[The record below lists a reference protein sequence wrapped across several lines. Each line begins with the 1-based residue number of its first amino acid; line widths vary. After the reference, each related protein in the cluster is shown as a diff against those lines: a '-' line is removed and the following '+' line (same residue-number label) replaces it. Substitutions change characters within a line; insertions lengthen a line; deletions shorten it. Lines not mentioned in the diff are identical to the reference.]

1 MRWTLSF
8 YDMKLIKVK
17 KDQDGID
24 SVALRKNTF
33 GKDRDLDLL
42 TQCEALWENLR
53 YFRRARE
60 RALRFAYG
68 DQWGDYIVVNGVRMK
83 EREYISRIGN
93 TALQTNQIKKVVN
106 TIAGVWNKQHFEPM
120 CYARDNDEKQFGQ
133 LFSELMKTN
142 WQTNKMPVL
151 MTNSLEEILIGGLA
165 VSREHYGLNNS
176 GNKREDSW
184 TVLSNPNYVFFD
196 SGMKDPRFWDLSI
209 IGELHDVD
217 FSELCEKFA
226 ESPEDYKK
234 LKEWYY
240 PESSVLK
247 HNDSLDTADKNREE
261 GMSFYTPQDT
271 KKCRVI
277 EVWTKERRPRY
288 HVWDKQTGDLYD
300 VDIDDKQALAEIDK
314 ENKERRKLAPSDW
327 EEDEIPLI
335 EKSWFVDTFWFY
347 RFLTPDGYIL
357 SEGESTE
364 PDKTQPY
371 SLLAVPFTNGKI
383 VSYIKDAI
391 DQNIAINH
399 ILTLDDWIRRT
410 GAKGITMVPKTVIPD
425 DMDYRTFA
433 EQWTS
438 IDGIVFYQPRR
449 DGAKPETFYG
459 NTSQLNTAELV
470 KMMNDLME
478 SSVSVSGAIQGKTPY
493 AGTSG
498 ALYSLQTENSSTPIS
513 TLMEKFNMFVESV
526 ATKKAK
532 YMKEYYTVDRY
543 VSIAGRV
550 GLEVQNMRLNEA
562 KDIEYDLAIKQSPEA
577 PTYRAAS
584 EEWLM
589 NLYQMSAPTGQMT
602 LMDFL
607 QTSSNPLADELAQR
621 IQARQQELMAAGTEA
636 PSVGADYDQKRR
648 QIIGRPEGNA

>member
-1 MRWTLSF
+1 
-8 YDMKLIKVK
+8 MKLIKVK
-17 KDQDGID
+17 KDETGID
-24 SVALRKNTF
+24 SVAYQKTTF
-33 GKDRDLDLL
+33 GEDRAITLL
-42 TQCEALWENLR
+42 EHCATLWENLR

-106 TIAGVWNKQHFEPM
+106 TIAGVWNKQHFEPV
-120 CYARDNDEKQFGQ
+120 CYARDNEEKQFGQ
-133 LFSELMKTN
+133 LMSELMKTN
-142 WQTNKMPVL
+142 WQSNKMPVL
-151 MTNSLEEILIGGLA
+151 MNASLEEVLIGGLA
-165 VSREHYGLNNS
+165 MARENYGLNNS
-176 GNKREDSW
+176 GAKREDAW
-184 TVLSNPNYVFFD
+184 TTICNPNYVFFD
-196 SGMKDPRFWDLSI
+196 SGMKDPRFWDMSI
-209 IGELHDVD
+209 VGELHDVD
-217 FSELCEKFA
+217 FNEVCEKFA

-234 LKEWYY
+234 LREWYY
-240 PESSVLK
+240 PESSPLK
-247 HNDSLDTADKNREE
+247 QNDSLDASDKNREE
-261 GMSFYTPQDT
+261 GMNFYTPRDT

-300 VDIDDKQALAEIDK
+300 IDADDTEALKQIEKD
-314 ENKERRKLAPSDW
+314 NKERKKLAPSDW
-327 EEDEIPLI
+327 AEDEIPLI
-335 EKSWFVDTFWFY
+335 EKSWFVDTFWYY
-347 RFLTPDGYIL
+347 RFLTPQGHIL

-371 SLLAVPFTNGKI
+371 TILAVPFTNGKI

-470 KMMNDLME
+470 KMMSDLME

-513 TLMEKFNMFVESV
+513 TLMEKFNMFVESI

-532 YMKEYYTVDRY
+532 YMKENYTVDRY

-550 GLEVQNMRLNEA
+550 GLAVENLRLNEA
-562 KDIEYDLAIKQSPEA
+562 KDIEYDLAIKQSTET
-577 PTYRAAS
+577 PTFRAAN
-584 EEWLM
+584 EDWLM
-589 NLYQMSAPTGQMT
+589 NLYQLSAPTGQMT
-602 LMDFL
+602 LMDL
-607 QTSSNPLADELAQR
+607 LMTSNNPIAEELAER
-621 IQARQQELMAAGTEA
+621 IQARQQELLAAGAQA
-636 PSVGADYDQKRR
+636 PTVGADYDQKRR
-648 QIIGRPEGNA
+648 QIIGQPEGNA

>member
-1 MRWTLSF
+1 
-8 YDMKLIKVK
+8 MKLIKVK
-17 KDQDGID
+17 KDETGID
-24 SVALRKNTF
+24 SVAYQKTTF
-33 GKDRDLDLL
+33 GEDRAITLL
-42 TQCEALWENLR
+42 EHCATLWENLR

-106 TIAGVWNKQHFEPM
+106 TIAGVWNKQHFEPV
-120 CYARDNDEKQFGQ
+120 CYARDNEEKQFGQ
-133 LFSELMKTN
+133 LMSELMKTN
-142 WQTNKMPVL
+142 WQSNKMPVL
-151 MTNSLEEILIGGLA
+151 MNSSLEEVLIGGLA
-165 VSREHYGLNNS
+165 MARENYGLNNS
-176 GNKREDSW
+176 GNKREDAW
-184 TVLSNPNYVFFD
+184 TTICNPNYVFFD
-196 SGMKDPRFWDLSI
+196 SGMKDPRFWDMSI
-209 IGELHDVD
+209 VGELHDVD
-217 FSELCEKFA
+217 FNEVCEKFA

-234 LKEWYY
+234 LREWYY
-240 PESSVLK
+240 PESSPLK
-247 HNDSLDTADKNREE
+247 QNDSLDASDKNREE
-261 GMSFYTPQDT
+261 GMNFYTPRDT

-277 EVWTKERRPRY
+277 EIWTKERRPRY

-300 VDIDDKQALAEIDK
+300 IDADDTEALKQIEKD
-314 ENKERRKLAPSDW
+314 NKERKKLAPSDW
-327 EEDEIPLI
+327 AEDEIPLI
-335 EKSWFVDTFWFY
+335 EKSWFVDTFWYY
-347 RFLTPDGYIL
+347 RFLTPQGHIL

-371 SLLAVPFTNGKI
+371 TILAVPFTNGKI

-425 DMDYRTFA
+425 DMDYRSFA

-470 KMMNDLME
+470 KMMSDLME

-513 TLMEKFNMFVESV
+513 TLMEKFNMFVESI

-532 YMKEYYTVDRY
+532 YMKENYTVDRY

-550 GLEVQNMRLNEA
+550 GLAVENLRLNEA
-562 KDIEYDLAIKQSPEA
+562 KDIEYDLAIKQSTET
-577 PTYRAAS
+577 PTFRAAN

-589 NLYQMSAPTGQMT
+589 NLYQLSAPTGQMT
-602 LMDFL
+602 LMDL
-607 QTSSNPLADELAQR
+607 LMTSNNPIAEELAER
-621 IQARQQELMAAGTEA
+621 IQARQQELLAAGAQA
-636 PSVGADYDQKRR
+636 PTVGADYDQKRR
-648 QIIGRPEGNA
+648 QIIGQPEGNA

>member
-1 MRWTLSF
+1 
-8 YDMKLIKVK
+8 MKLIKVK
-17 KDQDGID
+17 TDHDGLD
-24 SVALRKNTF
+24 SVALRKKTY
-33 GKDRDLDLL
+33 GEDRDQALL
-42 TQCEALWENLR
+42 EQCATLWENLR

-60 RALRFAYG
+60 RAMRFAYG

-83 EREYISRIGN
+83 EREYISKIGN
-93 TALQTNQIKKVVN
+93 TALQTNQIKRVVN
-106 TIAGVWNKQHFEPM
+106 TIAGVWNKQHLEPV
-120 CYARDNDEKQFGQ
+120 CYARDNDEKAFGQ
-133 LFSELMKTN
+133 LMSELMKTN

-151 MTNSLEEILIGGLA
+151 MNACNEEILIGGLA
-165 VSREHYGLNNS
+165 VAREHYGLNNS
-176 GNKREDSW
+176 GNKREDAW
-184 TVLSNPNYVFFD
+184 TTICNPNFVFFD

-209 IGELHDVD
+209 IGELHDID
-217 FSELCEKFA
+217 FNEVCEKFA
-226 ESPEDYKK
+226 ESPEDFKT
-234 LKEWYY
+234 LRQWYY
-240 PESSVLK
+240 PESSLTK
-247 HNDSLDTADKNREE
+247 QNDSLDAADKNSEE
-261 GMSFYTPQDT
+261 GMSFYTPRDT

-288 HVWDKQTGDLYD
+288 HVWDKQTADLYD
-300 VDIDDKQALAEIDK
+300 IDADDKETLKQIDRD
-314 ENKERRKLAPSDW
+314 NRERKKLAPADWSD
-327 EEDEIPLI
+327 DEIPYI
-335 EKSWFVDTFWFY
+335 EKSFFVDTFWYY
-347 RFLTPDGYIL
+347 RFMTPQGHIL
-357 SEGESTE
+357 AEGESTE

-371 SLLAVPFTNGKI
+371 TLLAVPFTNGKI

-410 GAKGITMVPKTVIPD
+410 GANGVTRVPKTVIPD

-493 AGTSG
+493 SGTSG

-532 YMKEYYTVDRY
+532 YMKEHYTVERY

-550 GLEVQNMRLNEA
+550 GLSVENMRLNEA
-562 KDIEYDLAIKQSPEA
+562 KDIEYDLAIKQSNET
-577 PTYRAAS
+577 PTFRAAN

-589 NLYQMSAPTGQMT
+589 NLYQMSAPSGQMT
-602 LMDFL
+602 LMDLL
-607 QTSSNPLADELAQR
+607 QTSTNPLAEELAQR
-621 IQARQQELMAAGTEA
+621 IQARTQELLAAGTAA
-636 PSVGADYDQKRR
+636 PPVGADYDQKRR
-648 QIIGRPEGNA
+648 QIIGQPEGNA

>member
-1 MRWTLSF
+1 MR
-8 YDMKLIKVK
+8 LIKVK
-17 KDQDGID
+17 KDEAGID
-24 SVALRKNTF
+24 SVALRKKTF
-33 GKDRDLDLL
+33 GEDRDLDLL
-42 TQCEALWENLR
+42 QQCSVLWENLR

-83 EREYISRIGN
+83 EREYISKIGN
-93 TALQTNQIKKVVN
+93 TALQTNQIKRVVN
-106 TIAGVWNKQHFEPM
+106 TIAGVWDKQHYEPV
-120 CYARDNDEKQFGQ
+120 CYARDNEEKQFGQ
-133 LFSELMKTN
+133 LMSELLNAN
-142 WQTNKMPVL
+142 WQANKMPVL
-151 MTNSLEEILIGGLA
+151 MNSSLEEILIGGLA

-184 TVLSNPNYVFFD
+184 TNLCNPNYIFFD

-209 IGELHDVD
+209 IGELHDID

-226 ESPEDYKK
+226 EDAEDYRK

-240 PESSVLK
+240 SEASPLK
-247 HNDSLDTADKNREE
+247 RNDSLDTADKNAE
-261 GMSFYTPQDT
+261 GRMSFFTPTDT

-300 VDIDDKQALAEIDK
+300 IDADDKESLREIDRD
-314 ENKERRKLAPSDW
+314 NRERRKLAPKDW
-327 EEDEIPLI
+327 EEEEMPLI
-335 EKSWFVDTFWFY
+335 EKSWFVDTFWYY

-357 SEGESTE
+357 AEGESTE

-371 SLLAVPFTNGKI
+371 TLLAVPFTNGKI

-391 DQNIAINH
+391 DQNIAMNH

-493 AGTSG
+493 SGTSG

-532 YMKEYYTVDRY
+532 YMKEHYTVDRY

-550 GLEVQNMRLNEA
+550 GMSVENMRLNEA
-562 KDIEYDLAIKQSPEA
+562 KDIEYDLAIKQSTET
-577 PTYRAAS
+577 PTFRAAN

-602 LMDFL
+602 LMDLL
-607 QTSSNPLADELAQR
+607 QTSTNPIAEELAQR
-621 IQARQQELMAAGTEA
+621 IQARQQELLAAGPAA

-648 QIIGRPEGNA
+648 QIIGQPEGNA

>member
-1 MRWTLSF
+1 
-8 YDMKLIKVK
+8 MKLIKVK
-17 KDQDGID
+17 KDETGID
-24 SVALRKNTF
+24 SVAYQKTTF
-33 GKDRDLDLL
+33 GEDRAITLL
-42 TQCEALWENLR
+42 EHCATLWENLR

-106 TIAGVWNKQHFEPM
+106 TIAGVWNKQHFEPV
-120 CYARDNDEKQFGQ
+120 CYARDNEEKQFGQ
-133 LFSELMKTN
+133 LMSELMKTN
-142 WQTNKMPVL
+142 WQSNKMPVL
-151 MTNSLEEILIGGLA
+151 MNASLEEVLIGGLA
-165 VSREHYGLNNS
+165 MARENYGLNNS
-176 GNKREDSW
+176 GAKREDAW
-184 TVLSNPNYVFFD
+184 TTICNPNYVFFD
-196 SGMKDPRFWDLSI
+196 SGMKDPRFWDMSI
-209 IGELHDVD
+209 VGELHDVD
-217 FSELCEKFA
+217 FNEVCEKFA

-234 LKEWYY
+234 LREWYY
-240 PESSVLK
+240 PESSPLK
-247 HNDSLDTADKNREE
+247 QNDSLDASDKNREE
-261 GMSFYTPQDT
+261 GMNFYTPRDT

-300 VDIDDKQALAEIDK
+300 IDADDTEALKQIEKD
-314 ENKERRKLAPSDW
+314 NKERKKLAPSDW
-327 EEDEIPLI
+327 AEDEIPLI
-335 EKSWFVDTFWFY
+335 EKSWFVDTFWYY
-347 RFLTPDGYIL
+347 RFLTPQGHVL

-371 SLLAVPFTNGKI
+371 TILAVPFTNGKI

-493 AGTSG
+493 SGTSG

-513 TLMEKFNMFVESV
+513 TLMEKFNMFVESI

-532 YMKEYYTVDRY
+532 YMKENYTVDRY

-550 GLEVQNMRLNEA
+550 GLAVENLRLNEA
-562 KDIEYDLAIKQSPEA
+562 KDIEYDLAIKQSTET
-577 PTYRAAS
+577 PTFRAAN

-589 NLYQMSAPTGQMT
+589 NLYQLSAPTGQMT
-602 LMDFL
+602 LMDL
-607 QTSSNPLADELAQR
+607 LMTSNNPIAEELAER
-621 IQARQQELMAAGTEA
+621 IQARQQELLAAGAQA
-636 PSVGADYDQKRR
+636 PTVGADYDQKRR
-648 QIIGRPEGNA
+648 QIIGQPEGNA

>member
-1 MRWTLSF
+1 
-8 YDMKLIKVK
+8 MKLIKVK
-17 KDQDGID
+17 KDENGID
-24 SVALRKNTF
+24 SVAYRKTTF
-33 GKDRDLDLL
+33 GDDIAINLL
-42 TQCEALWENLR
+42 EQCATLWENLR

-106 TIAGVWNKQHFEPM
+106 TIAGVWNKQQFEPV
-120 CYARDNDEKQFGQ
+120 CYARDNEEKQFGQ
-133 LFSELMKTN
+133 LMSELMKTN
-142 WQTNKMPVL
+142 WQSNKMPVL
-151 MTNSLEEILIGGLA
+151 MNSSLEEVLIGGLA
-165 VSREHYGLNNS
+165 IAREHYGLNNS
-176 GNKREDSW
+176 GNKREDAW
-184 TVLSNPNYVFFD
+184 TTICNPNYVFFD

-209 IGELHDVD
+209 VGELHDVD
-217 FSELCEKFA
+217 FNEICEKFA
-226 ESPEDYKK
+226 ETPEDFKK
-234 LKEWYY
+234 LREWYY
-240 PESSVLK
+240 PESSMLK
-247 HNDSLDTADKNREE
+247 QNDSLDTSDKNREE
-261 GMSFYTPQDT
+261 GMSFYTPRDT

-300 VDIDDKQALAEIDK
+300 IDADDTEALKQIEKD
-314 ENKERRKLAPSDW
+314 NKERKKLAPSDW

-335 EKSWFVDTFWFY
+335 EKSWFVDTFWYY
-347 RFLTPDGYIL
+347 RFLTPQGRIL

-371 SLLAVPFTNGKI
+371 TLLAVPFTNGKI

-513 TLMEKFNMFVESV
+513 TLMEKFNMFVESI

-532 YMKEYYTVDRY
+532 YMKENYTVDRY

-550 GLEVQNMRLNEA
+550 GLAVENLRLNEA
-562 KDIEYDLAIKQSPEA
+562 KDIECDLAIKQSTET
-577 PTYRAAS
+577 PTFRAAN

-589 NLYQMSAPTGQMT
+589 DLYELSAPTGQMT
-602 LMDFL
+602 LMDL
-607 QTSSNPLADELAQR
+607 LMTSNNPIAEELAER
-621 IQARQQELMAAGTEA
+621 IQARQQELLAAGAQA
-636 PSVGADYDQKRR
+636 PTVGADYDQKRR
-648 QIIGRPEGNA
+648 QIIGQPEGNA

>member
-1 MRWTLSF
+1 
-8 YDMKLIKVK
+8 MKLIKVK
-17 KDQDGID
+17 KDETGID
-24 SVALRKNTF
+24 SVAYQKTTF
-33 GKDRDLDLL
+33 GEDRAITLL
-42 TQCEALWENLR
+42 EHCATLWENLR

-106 TIAGVWNKQHFEPM
+106 TIAGVWNKQHFEPV
-120 CYARDNDEKQFGQ
+120 CYARDNEEKQFGQ
-133 LFSELMKTN
+133 LMSELMKTN
-142 WQTNKMPVL
+142 WQSNKMPVL
-151 MTNSLEEILIGGLA
+151 MNASLEEILIGGLA
-165 VSREHYGLNNS
+165 MARENYGLNNS
-176 GNKREDSW
+176 GAKREDAW
-184 TVLSNPNYVFFD
+184 TTICNPNYVFFD
-196 SGMKDPRFWDLSI
+196 SGMKDPRFWDMSI
-209 IGELHDVD
+209 VGELHDVD
-217 FSELCEKFA
+217 FNEVCEKFA

-234 LKEWYY
+234 LREWYY
-240 PESSVLK
+240 PESSPLK
-247 HNDSLDTADKNREE
+247 QNDSLDASDKNREE
-261 GMSFYTPQDT
+261 GMNFYTPRDT

-300 VDIDDKQALAEIDK
+300 IDADDTEALKQIEKD
-314 ENKERRKLAPSDW
+314 NKERKELAPSDW
-327 EEDEIPLI
+327 AEDEIPLI
-335 EKSWFVDTFWFY
+335 EKSWFVDTFWYY
-347 RFLTPDGYIL
+347 RFLTPQGHIL

-371 SLLAVPFTNGKI
+371 TILAVPFTNGKI

-425 DMDYRTFA
+425 DMDYRSFA

-493 AGTSG
+493 SGTSG

-513 TLMEKFNMFVESV
+513 TLMEKFNMFVESI

-532 YMKEYYTVDRY
+532 YMKENYTVDRY

-550 GLEVQNMRLNEA
+550 GLAVENLRLNEA
-562 KDIEYDLAIKQSPEA
+562 KDIECDLAIKQSTET
-577 PTYRAAS
+577 PTFRAAN

-589 NLYQMSAPTGQMT
+589 NLYQLSAPTGQMT
-602 LMDFL
+602 LMDL
-607 QTSSNPLADELAQR
+607 LMTSNNPIAEELAER
-621 IQARQQELMAAGTEA
+621 IQARQQELLAAGAQA
-636 PSVGADYDQKRR
+636 PTVGADYDQKRR
-648 QIIGRPEGNA
+648 QIIGQPEGNA

>member
-1 MRWTLSF
+1 
-8 YDMKLIKVK
+8 MKLIKVK
-17 KDQDGID
+17 KDETGID
-24 SVALRKNTF
+24 SVAYQKTTF
-33 GKDRDLDLL
+33 GEDRAITLL
-42 TQCEALWENLR
+42 EHCATLWENLR

-106 TIAGVWNKQHFEPM
+106 TIAGVWNKQHFEPV
-120 CYARDNDEKQFGQ
+120 CYARDNEEKQFGQ
-133 LFSELMKTN
+133 LMSELMKTN
-142 WQTNKMPVL
+142 WQSNKMPVL
-151 MTNSLEEILIGGLA
+151 MNASLEEVLIGGLA
-165 VSREHYGLNNS
+165 MARENYGLNNS
-176 GNKREDSW
+176 GAKREDAW
-184 TVLSNPNYVFFD
+184 TTICNPNYVFFD
-196 SGMKDPRFWDLSI
+196 SGMKDPRFWDMSI
-209 IGELHDVD
+209 VGELHDVD
-217 FSELCEKFA
+217 FNEVCEKFA

-234 LKEWYY
+234 LREWYY
-240 PESSVLK
+240 PESSPLK
-247 HNDSLDTADKNREE
+247 QNDSLDASDKNREE
-261 GMSFYTPQDT
+261 GMNFYTPRDT

-300 VDIDDKQALAEIDK
+300 IDADDTEALKQIEKD
-314 ENKERRKLAPSDW
+314 NKERKKLAPSDW
-327 EEDEIPLI
+327 AEDEIPLI
-335 EKSWFVDTFWFY
+335 EKSWFVDTFWYY
-347 RFLTPDGYIL
+347 RFLTPQGHIL

-371 SLLAVPFTNGKI
+371 TILAVPFTNGKI

-470 KMMNDLME
+470 KMMSDLME

-513 TLMEKFNMFVESV
+513 TLMEKFNMFVESI

-532 YMKEYYTVDRY
+532 YMKENYTVDRY

-550 GLEVQNMRLNEA
+550 GLAVENLRLNEA
-562 KDIEYDLAIKQSPEA
+562 KDIEYDLAIKQSTET
-577 PTYRAAS
+577 PTFRAAN

-589 NLYQMSAPTGQMT
+589 NLYQLSAPTGQMT
-602 LMDFL
+602 LMDL
-607 QTSSNPLADELAQR
+607 LMTSNNPIAEELAER
-621 IQARQQELMAAGTEA
+621 IQARQQELLAAGAQA
-636 PSVGADYDQKRR
+636 PTVGADYDQKRR
-648 QIIGRPEGNA
+648 QIIGQPEGNA

>member
-1 MRWTLSF
+1 
-8 YDMKLIKVK
+8 MKLIKVK
-17 KDQDGID
+17 KDDTGID
-24 SVALRKNTF
+24 SIAYRKSTF
-33 GKDRDLDLL
+33 GEERALL
-42 TQCEALWENLR
+42 LLEQCAGLWENLR

-60 RALRFAYG
+60 RALRFTYG

-106 TIAGVWNKQHFEPM
+106 TIAGVWDKQHFEPV
-120 CYARDNDEKQFGQ
+120 CYARDNEEKQFGQ
-133 LFSELMKTN
+133 LMSELLKAN
-142 WQTNKMPVL
+142 WQANKMPVL
-151 MTNSLEEILIGGLA
+151 MNASLEEILIGGLA
-165 VSREHYGLNNS
+165 VAREHYGLNNS

-184 TVLSNPNYVFFD
+184 TAICNPNYIFFD
-196 SGMKDPRFWDLSI
+196 SGMKDPRFWDMSV

-217 FSELCEKFA
+217 FNEVCEKFA
-226 ESPEDYKK
+226 ETPEDYKK
-234 LKEWYY
+234 LKDWYY
-240 PESSVLK
+240 PESNLLK
-247 HNDSLDTADKNREE
+247 LNDSIDAADKNIED
-261 GMSFYTPQDT
+261 GMSFYTPRDT

-300 VDIDDKQALAEIDK
+300 VDADDKEALLEIDR
-314 ENKERRKLAPSDW
+314 ENKERKKLAPADW
-327 EEDEIPLI
+327 SEDEIPLI
-335 EKSWFVDTFWFY
+335 EKSWFIDTFWFY
-347 RFLTPDGYIL
+347 RFLTPEGYIL

-371 SLLAVPFTNGKI
+371 TILAVPFTNGKI

-425 DMDYRTFA
+425 DMDYRSFA

-526 ATKKAK
+526 ATKKTK
-532 YMKEYYTVDRY
+532 YIKEHYTVDRY

-550 GLEVQNMRLNEA
+550 GFTVENMRLNEA
-562 KDIEYDLAIKQSPEA
+562 NDIEYDLAIKQSTET
-577 PTYRAAS
+577 PTFRAAN

-589 NLYQMSAPTGQMT
+589 NLYQMSAPSGQMT
-602 LMDFL
+602 LMDL
-607 QTSSNPLADELAQR
+607 LLTSTNPIAEELAER
-621 IQARQQELMAAGTEA
+621 IQAREQELLAAGPQA
-636 PSVGADYDQKRR
+636 PTVGADYDQKRR
-648 QIIGRPEGNA
+648 QIIGQPEGNA

>member
-1 MRWTLSF
+1 
-8 YDMKLIKVK
+8 MKLIKVK

-24 SVALRKNTF
+24 SVALRKTTF

-42 TQCEALWENLR
+42 TQCETLWENLR

-93 TALQTNQIKKVVN
+93 TALQTNQIKRVVN

-151 MTNSLEEILIGGLA
+151 MTNSLEEIMCGGLA
-165 VSREHYGLNNS
+165 AAREHYGLNNS

-184 TVLSNPNYVFFD
+184 TVLPNPNYIFFD
-196 SGMKDPRFWDLSI
+196 AGMKDPRFWDLSI
-209 IGELHDVD
+209 IGELHDID
-217 FSELCEKFA
+217 FSEVCEKFA

-234 LKEWYY
+234 LKEMYY
-240 PESSVLK
+240 PESSPLK
-247 HNDSLDTADKNREE
+247 HPDSLDTADKNREE

-300 VDIDDKQALAEIDK
+300 IDVDDKEALAEIDK
-314 ENKERRKLAPSDW
+314 ENRERKKLAPSDW
-327 EEDEIPLI
+327 DEEEIPLI

-347 RFLTPDGYIL
+347 RFMTPNGYIL
-357 SEGESTE
+357 AEGESTE

-493 AGTSG
+493 SGTSG

-532 YMKEYYTVDRY
+532 YMKENYNVDRY

-550 GLEVQNMRLNEA
+550 GLEVQGLRLNEA

-607 QTSSNPLADELAQR
+607 RTSSNPLAEELAQR
-621 IQARQQELMAAGTEA
+621 IQARQQELLAAGAEA